1 MKFEKELTVGA
12 PPDQVWAFLWDVERV
27 TKCLPGCRDAKTVVP
42 RQRYECVV
50 SERVGAFKVQFPMDI
65 QVLDVEE
72 HRRLMAQASGRD
84 SSMGSSRKVILDLAL
99 EGTESGSKIRITSDT
114 TIMGKLGTLGH
125 GIIQHKADGIMNQFA
140 NAVRR
145 ELEDSG
151 RA

>member
-42 RQRYECVV
+42 HQRYECVV
-50 SERVGAFKVQFPMDI
+50 SERVGPFKVQFPMDI
-65 QVLDVEE
+65 QVLEAEE
-72 HRRLMAQASGRD
+72 HRRLKAQASGRD

-99 EGTESGSKIRITSDT
+99 EGTESGSRIRITSDT

-140 NAVRR
+140 NAVRW
-145 ELEDSG
+145 ELEGSG